1 MIYTFLKYR
10 CLNAYYSVMPYT
22 HTQASEGTNL
32 HPSTWRQTD
41 VTNQL
46 HTLTTLT
53 SQKRRTVSYAKQ
65 AR

>member
-10 CLNAYYSVMPYT
+10 CLYAYYSIMPHT
-22 HTQASEGTNL
+22 HTQASEGRNL
-32 HPSTWRQTD
+32 HPSTWRQMD

-46 HTLTTLT
+46 HNLTTLT
-53 SQKRRTVSYAKQ
+53 SQKGHTVSYTEQ